1 MKLGF
6 FPYYPLHYKAAQ
18 AYLDRKAEQG
28 LELQKVYLGCI
39 ARFERAEAPHH
50 FVDLDL
56 EQKSY
61 NDPDRPWRDYF
72 QLCADGGWQ
81 YIQTIRGMLLFRA
94 MPGRDPTPVQTDE
107 AMEFDRF
114 WQRYRPKLWKS
125 HFPTALLVLAWFGL
139 SRFTNS
145 YFSSSSLLATNAGLY
160 TLFYFGYTLLI
171 LLASF
176 VSSRLYLSR
185 CRKTDR
191 IEPPGKASTVVD
203 SFSLLYRLL
212 GIFAALLLLSS
223 FYLPFNGLFPREYL
237 SYHSD
242 PQLGNSDPAI
252 LDELEAYPILT
263 IQRSDLPGSSIY
275 SESVSGGGSLLVRC
289 LRQMENFTVDE
300 KGYTLVTERYQCAN
314 PAVARL
320 LLPLRLRDARNS
332 GSITWSSDW
341 TPTSLPGFDECYI
354 SYNNGHSEYGYLLFR
369 QGNVVAMVACLKG
382 GSLDPVDLT
391 TPGGLAFIQE
401 HVLPTSQK

>member
-6 FPYYPLHYKAAQ
+6 FPYQALHYKAAQ
-18 AYLDRKAEQG
+18 AYLDKKAAQG
-28 LELQKVYLGCI
+28 LELQKVYLGCL
-39 ARFERAEAPHH
+39 ARFETAQAPRH

-56 EQKSY
+56 EQTRY
-61 NDPDRPWRDYF
+61 DDPDRSWKDYF

-81 YIQTIRGMLLFRA
+81 YIQTIRGMVLFRA
-94 MPGRDPTPVQTDE
+94 LPGQEPPPIQTDE
-107 AMEFDRF
+107 GIEFDRF
-114 WQRYRPKLWKS
+114 WQRYHPRLWRS
-125 HFPTALLVLAWFGL
+125 HFPTALLVLAWFSL

-203 SFSLLYRLL
+203 SFSFLYRLL

-237 SYHSD
+237 SYHSN

-263 IQRSDLPGSSIY
+263 IQGADLPGGSIY
-275 SESVSGGGSLLVRC
+275 SESVSGGRSLLIQG
-289 LRQMENFTVDE
+289 LRQREDFTVDG
-300 KGYTLVTERYQCAN
+300 KRYTLVTERYQCAI
-314 PAVARL
+314 PSVARL
-320 LLPLRLRDARNS
+320 FLSLRLRDARNS

-341 TPTSLPGFDECYI
+341 GPISLPGFDECYI
-354 SYNNGHSEYGYLLFR
+354 SYNDGHSEYGYLLFR

-391 TPGGLAFIQE
+391 TPDGLAFIQE
-401 HVLPTSQK
+401 HILPTSQK